1 MEFAPK
7 AVGEAVQKLRLLAG
21 SAGAI
26 ARLFHLLASSEAH
39 EVLEQGRESMA
50 GRTRRPA
57 RKRQRTLFIHRSTR
71 PSMFALE
78 IHQ

>member
-7 AVGEAVQKLRLLAG
+7 AVGEAVQKLRLL
-21 SAGAI
+21 AGAI

-50 GRTRRPA
+50 GGTRRPA